1 MPMTLG
7 NTSSRMKRTGVKK
20 DNLKTK
26 YDSDFNPKPWLI
38 TFIAKG
44 YVDNL
49 GDVFSS
55 FSELTLRQIVE
66 FLVGCTADEA
76 GEWMRVL
83 TIHKPVLAVWVIE
96 LYSAKVA
103 REKKRV
109 SAFMRKH
116 IPIAIMPNGITRSTS
131 KPGSC
136 FDP

>member
-1 MPMTLG
+1 MTGKELPG
-7 NTSSRMKRTGVKK
+7 ISRKCKLAGVKK
-20 DNLKTK
+20 KKLK
-26 YDSDFNPKPWLI
+26 YDPDVNPKPRIL
-38 TFIAKG
+38 TSIANG
-44 YVDNL
+44 TVTDVNGGDYVS
-49 GDVFSS
+49 V
-55 FSELTLRQIVE
+55 LTTRRIVE
-66 FLVGCTADEA
+66 FLVGCTADEV

-109 SAFMRKH
+109 SAFLRKN
-116 IPIAIMPNGITRSTS
+116 IPIAIMPNGIARSTA